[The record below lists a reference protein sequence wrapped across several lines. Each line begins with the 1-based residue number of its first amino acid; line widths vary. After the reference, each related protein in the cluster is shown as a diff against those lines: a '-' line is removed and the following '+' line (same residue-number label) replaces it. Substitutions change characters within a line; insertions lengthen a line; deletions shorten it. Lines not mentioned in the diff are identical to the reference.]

1 MRHGAWTCS
10 NCLRARRAKKATGIA
25 LDFYALKIRVQR
37 AAAELRSLR
46 WDDPDQ
52 RRILVLLV
60 GGAALLV
67 LVPIAGW
74 ALLGSAVTTSRSEE
88 AARLND
94 DQSRAVDPAREALAR
109 VRDELSVQLREDD
122 RFAGVL
128 LRPGASAEAP
138 DAVATLQGTVST
150 QSAFDALVGLVESLS
165 LGGAVHVRVAVDPG
179 SASDGSGG

>member
-1 MRHGAWTCS
+1 M
-10 NCLRARRAKKATGIA
+10 
-25 LDFYALKIRVQR
+25 DFYELKIRVQR
-37 AAAELRSLR
+37 AAAGLRSLR

-52 RRILVLLV
+52 RRILVMLV

-74 ALLGSAVTTSRSEE
+74 ALLGSAVTTTQSER
-88 AARLND
+88 AAQLNEE
-94 DQSRAVDPAREALAR
+94 QSRAVDPEREALAR

-138 DAVATLQGTVST
+138 DAVATLQGTVASR
-150 QSAFDALVGLVESLS
+150 SAFDALVGLVNSLS
-165 LGGAVHVRVAVDPG
+165 LSGAVYVRVVVEPG
-179 SASDGSGG
+179 SAADGSGG